1 MPVSR
6 RRNPKDCEKI
16 PPAKDRKAEN
26 WGADWKAREHTKVCD
41 PTKDG
46 GVPVLLLTSR
56 RRNRQRIV
64 RKYPPAKDYGAEK
77 KGYSEG
83 KREHTTVCD
92 RLSKEEG
99 SPFYARKPTPEPAKD
114 YGAET
119 WGAAR
124 NEREHT
130 TVCDRTEWAG
140 GQQGYARKQTPEPA
154 KDYGAE
160 TWGAAR
166 NEREHTTVCDRTEWA
181 GGQQVYARKP
191 TPEPAKDRE
200 IRRLGAA
207 DGGGEHTKVCD
218 PTKDA
223 GVPVLLLTSRR
234 RNLIGRFQ
242 EKDDPF

>member
-92 RLSKEEG
+92 RLSEEEC
-99 SPFYARKPTPEPAKD
+99 SLFYTSKPNPELQEKNV
-114 YGAET
+114 
-119 WGAAR
+119 R
-124 NEREHT
+124 HRL
-130 TVCDRTEWAG
+130 TE
-140 GQQGYARKQTPEPA
+140 QK
-154 KDYGAE
+154 
-160 TWGAAR
+160 
-166 NEREHTTVCDRTEWA
+166 
-181 GGQQVYARKP
+181 
-191 TPEPAKDRE
+191 
-200 IRRLGAA
+200 LGAPPGMRGSIRLYVTEQNGRGA
-207 DGGGEHTKVCD
+207 NKFM
-218 PTKDA
+218 
-223 GVPVLLLTSRR
+223 PVSRR
-234 RNLIGRFQ
+234 RNRLRIVR
-242 EKDDPF
+242 

>member
-140 GQQGYARKQTPEPA
+140 GQQ
-154 KDYGAE
+154 
-160 TWGAAR
+160 
-166 NEREHTTVCDRTEWA
+166 
-181 GGQQVYARKP
+181 VYARKP
-191 TPEPAKDRE
+191 KPNYQWRIGNSSISEMRSR
-200 IRRLGAA
+200 IRWLG
-207 DGGGEHTKVCD
+207 C
-218 PTKDA
+218 
-223 GVPVLLLTSRR
+223 LLIL
-234 RNLIGRFQ
+234 RFFTNATASLL
-242 EKDDPF
+242 PFT